1 MVLEDT
7 VNSDKT
13 WQDKRQRA
21 QIKTHQIASGQK
33 KTLFLLWAWS
43 NIGAGCAEMLWGLH
57 PWWYSEPVQSQ
68 SWATCSCWA
77 CLSAWVGDHKSSLPA
92 SAVLWFWQLS
102 GTIRACYRIL
112 KWRSARTYQMK
123 VDWEGTTALYFP
135 TLNFWGKKD
144 HFTLSA
150 SRNTMSDTKCI
161 MQPFYSISLLFH
173 VRWASSIIL
182 LPVELFWCA
191 FDCMW
196 CT

>member
-1 MVLEDT
+1 MSVVKHWSRLRRNAVGSPSLVIFRTCPVTVLG
-7 VNSDKT
+7 N
-13 WQDKRQRA
+13 
-21 QIKTHQIASGQK
+21 
-33 KTLFLLWAWS
+33 LLLLS
-43 NIGAGCAEMLWGLH
+43 LLE
-57 PWWYSEPVQSQ
+57 Q
-68 SWATCSCWA
+68 
-77 CLSAWVGDHKSSLPA
+77 SAWVGDHKSSLPA

-144 HFTLSA
+144 HFMLSA